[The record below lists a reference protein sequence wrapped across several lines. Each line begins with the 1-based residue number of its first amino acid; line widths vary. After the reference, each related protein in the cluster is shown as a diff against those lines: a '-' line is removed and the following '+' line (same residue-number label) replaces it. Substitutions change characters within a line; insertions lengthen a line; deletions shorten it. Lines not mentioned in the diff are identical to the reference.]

1 MLFKKIDDINPL
13 ILLIDS
19 CQYTNQIM
27 NSYRH
32 RNQTTSFIRK
42 ETIDCNIQLPR
53 KIESDLLLSLSSNT
67 DDYIP
72 IINSLSNEDHIN
84 ILKYTIVI
92 DNVNYLEKILNCT
105 SIDLSVND
113 DILLC
118 TAIINC
124 SSECLLY
131 LLDKGIPIDFC
142 DNYAI
147 RACCIRLEKYI
158 YTTRKNKS
166 SCDMLKIVI
175 DRGGNV
181 NTHNYEPLY
190 SAVNDNNFDKIK
202 LLVENGANKLSDF
215 KRKITNTNLEI
226 FQYLIDNR
234 VELEVNFDDIFL
246 QSIINDDSEC
256 MKLFIELGANIN
268 SIPTLE
274 LTKIIINARHEIL
287 EILINYGL
295 DINNINDKINNEIND
310 NRCEDYDETI
320 KTVELVSNAGID
332 IINLLK
338 VVIQNALSV
347 YNFTYPKYSI

>member
-1 MLFKKIDDINPL
+1 
-13 ILLIDS
+13 
-19 CQYTNQIM
+19 M

-32 RNQTTSFIRK
+32 INQTTSFIRK
-42 ETIDCNIQLPR
+42 ETIDCNIHLPR
-53 KIESDLLLSLSSNT
+53 KIESDLLHSLSSNT
-67 DDYIP
+67 EDYIP

-84 ILKYTIVI
+84 ILKYVIMI

-147 RACCIRLEKYI
+147 RACCIRLEKYR
-158 YTTRKNKS
+158 YSTQKSKS

-190 SAVNDNNFDKIK
+190 SALNDNNFDKIK

-234 VELEVNFDDIFL
+234 VELKVNLDDVFL
-246 QSIINDDSEC
+246 QSIVNDNSKC

-268 SIPTLE
+268 SIPTSE
-274 LTKIIINARHEIL
+274 LTKIIISARYEML
-287 EILINYGL
+287 EALINYGL
-295 DINNINDKINNEIND
+295 DINNINDKINNEISD
-310 NRCEDYDETI
+310 KRFEDYDETI
-320 KTVELVSNAGID
+320 KIVELVSNAGID

-338 VVIQNALSV
+338 VVIQNAPSV
-347 YNFTYPKYSI
+347 YSFSYSKN